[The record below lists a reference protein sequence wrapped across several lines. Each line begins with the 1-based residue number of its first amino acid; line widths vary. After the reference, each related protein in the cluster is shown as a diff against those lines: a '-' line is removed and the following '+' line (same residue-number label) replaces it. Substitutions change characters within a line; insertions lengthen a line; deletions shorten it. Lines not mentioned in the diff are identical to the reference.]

1 MLKTA
6 IKHKSR
12 RFRRF
17 LKANEAVSALEYAI
31 LVGVIADRGR
41 GCRVVCV
48 RHGPLLRIALKA
60 IGAHVRRG
68 GRPHGWITQNV
79 GVDPTDGSLQ

>member
-1 MLKTA
+1 MMKQS

-31 LVGVIADRGR
+31 LVGVVTVALVGLFTTFNADMKTA
-41 GCRVVCV
+41 VEK
-48 RHGPLLRIALKA
+48 ISDNIK
-60 IGAHVRRG
+60 
-68 GRPHGWITQNV
+68 TKTKDV
-79 GVDPTDGSLQ
+79 GKTVF

>member
-1 MLKTA
+1 MMKTT

-31 LVGVIADRGR
+31 LVGVIAVAVGA
-41 GCRVVCV
+41 
-48 RHGPLLRIALKA
+48 ALFTFSGE
-60 IGAHVRRG
+60 IGDALGEIG
-68 GRPHGWITQNV
+68 GTIDSWNLSTGAAN
-79 GVDPTDGSLQ
+79 S

>member
-1 MLKTA
+1 MIKQP

-31 LVGVIADRGR
+31 LVGVIA
-41 GCRVVCV
+41 VAVAA
-48 RHGPLLRIALKA
+48 ALFTFGQEIRDGILV
-60 IGAHVRRG
+60 IGGQIDG
-68 GRPHGWITQNV
+68 GVNAA
-79 GVDPTDGSLQ
+79 DGTLNN